1 MLRPLPKVD
10 LYIYFSGDVDELL
23 AKGVNVYYNKNNDY
37 YSIKVEDLIGKT
49 YLPPHK
55 AFIDNDDEHSFENM
69 VDIVISLNRNV
80 YFMKNGIEYNYSN
93 IYLEKT
99 ENKINIKLIFERYA
113 HNKFIQMQN
122 AESVFKEICAPR
134 YVNTRFNRQY
144 FELQELCNENLLKST
159 YMNGL
164 YMQNSDKRL
173 YFKGGYI
180 HENTKEELANTLL
193 HKPLDIIVSF
203 EERKEYS
210 IW

>member
-1 MLRPLPKVD
+1 MRPLPKVD

-55 AFIDNDDEHSFENM
+55 AIIDNDDEHSFENM

-99 ENKINIKLIFERYA
+99 ENKINIKLIFERYKPIKK
-113 HNKFIQMQN
+113 H
-122 AESVFKEICAPR
+122 
-134 YVNTRFNRQY
+134 
-144 FELQELCNENLLKST
+144 
-159 YMNGL
+159 L
-164 YMQNSDKRL
+164 YERPL
-173 YFKGGYI
+173 YAKQ
-180 HENTKEELANTLL
+180 
-193 HKPLDIIVSF
+193 
-203 EERKEYS
+203 R
-210 IW
+210 